1 MVKEVIMPEIDYN
14 IQYRDLMGKL
24 LKGQPRQG
32 IDPLTQALLS
42 ASGGPAFQ
50 TTNLPQTNR
59 LGQALS
65 DFSKTVAGA
74 TKEQDTTQ
82 RLWDA
87 EKINLLHYIFQN
99 DTAAKKAAAEA
110 EQQVFENKIKQAEEL
125 RKQGEE
131 GRKAGE
137 GVAVSDYFRGTIGD
151 ISPTIKNLQLMDS
164 GQGFPQVPIKDLED
178 V

>member
-65 DFSKTVAGA
+65 DFSKTFAGA

-87 EKINLLHYIFQN
+87 EKINLLHYALQN
-99 DTAAKKAAAEA
+99 DIAAKKATAEA
-110 EQQVFENKIKQAEEL
+110 KQQVFDNSIKTAEDN

-131 GRKAGE
+131 GRKAE
-137 GVAVSDYFRGTIGD
+137 EAM
-151 ISPTIKNLQLMDS
+151 L
-164 GQGFPQVPIKDLED
+164 
-178 V
+178 

>member
-1 MVKEVIMPEIDYN
+1 MDDLN

-42 ASGGPAFQ
+42 ASGGSAFQ

-59 LGQALS
+59 LGQALG
-65 DFSKTVAGA
+65 DFTKTFAGA

-82 RLWDA
+82 RLWDT

-110 EQQVFENKIKQAEEL
+110 EQQVFENKIKQAEE
-125 RKQGEE
+125 
-131 GRKAGE
+131 GRKI
-137 GVAVSDYFRGTIGD
+137 DD
-151 ISPTIKNLQLMDS
+151 INRKSHYQ
-164 GQGFPQVPIKDLED
+164 
-178 V
+178 